1 MPRRVSRG
9 PLLWLLLVGLAAGAC
24 AVKLQGAWLD
34 SNLLSMRPQD
44 PLPANAR
51 ALAEQHQDR
60 FTDRTLW
67 LVPAENAAGAAAH
80 GRALRAM
87 LKQSDL
93 FSEVGPNLAP
103 TRLQQRYQA
112 LRPYRFQ
119 LLAHGTG
126 NAWRMTRRP

>member
-34 SNLLSMRPQD
+34 SNLLSMLPQD

-67 LVPAENAAGAAAH
+67 LVPAENAAGA
-80 GRALRAM
+80 
-87 LKQSDL
+87 
-93 FSEVGPNLAP
+93 
-103 TRLQQRYQA
+103 
-112 LRPYRFQ
+112 
-119 LLAHGTG
+119 
-126 NAWRMTRRP
+126 